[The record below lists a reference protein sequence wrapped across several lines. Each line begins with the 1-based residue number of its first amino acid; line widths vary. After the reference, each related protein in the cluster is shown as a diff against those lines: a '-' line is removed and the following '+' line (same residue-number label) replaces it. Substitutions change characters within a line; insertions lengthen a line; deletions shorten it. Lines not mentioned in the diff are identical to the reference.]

1 MLECDS
7 GVVVVV
13 VVVVVEAL
21 VSLLR
26 YWLRF
31 CPLDVDGIIV
41 VAEVVVGVGDS
52 HVGGAGG
59 RAGGGLASGGGRAG
73 GGRAGG
79 GRAGGGGRQ

>member
-7 GVVVVV
+7 G

-41 VAEVVVGVGDS
+41 VADFVVGVGDS
-52 HVGGAGG
+52 HVGGG
-59 RAGGGLASGGGRAG
+59 RAGGGLRAGRGGRAC
-73 GGRAGG
+73 
-79 GRAGGGGRQ
+79 GGGRQ

>member
-13 VVVVVEAL
+13 VVVGAL

-52 HVGGAGG
+52 HVGGG
-59 RAGGGLASGGGRAG
+59 RAGGGLRA
-73 GGRAGG
+73 
-79 GRAGGGGRQ
+79 GRAGGGGGQ

>member
-7 GVVVVV
+7 G

-26 YWLRF
+26 YWLQF
-31 CPLDVDGIIV
+31 CPLDVDRIIV

-52 HVGGAGG
+52 HVGG
-59 RAGGGLASGGGRAG
+59 
-73 GGRAGG
+73 
-79 GRAGGGGRQ
+79 GRAGGGGGGGGGLRAGRGRGGCAGRGGRQ

>member
-7 GVVVVV
+7 GVVV

-31 CPLDVDGIIV
+31 CPLDVDGIIF
-41 VAEVVVGVGDS
+41 VVVVVGDS

-59 RAGGGLASGGGRAG
+59 RASGGGRAT

-79 GRAGGGGRQ
+79 DRPGGGGRQ